1 MILGVFLAGAALPAA
16 APAASGEPEA
26 WRAGVPDQPAHVLVR
41 NATVWTSGP
50 QGILEGADVLVDR
63 GKIVRV
69 GKGLTAPRDAVVVDA
84 QGKHVTPGL
93 IDCHSHAFIVGGVNE
108 GSHNVTAEVRI
119 QDVLDSEN
127 VLIYRQLAGGVTA
140 ANLLHGSANAIGGQN
155 CVAKLRYGEDPEDLE
170 IEGAKPGIK
179 FALGENPKQANWGES
194 NRSRYPQTR
203 SGVEQLIRERF
214 LAARDYMKA
223 GDDWRAGRR
232 KGLPPRRDLQL
243 DALVEILRGERLV
256 HSHSYRAD
264 EILMLIRLAEE
275 FGFTVGTFQHVLEGY
290 KVADEIAA
298 HGAGA
303 STFSDWWAY
312 KFEVYDAIPYNG
324 AVMWDR
330 GVVVTFNSD
339 DDELA
344 RRLNLEAAKAV
355 KYGGVPEDEALKF
368 VTVNAARQ
376 LAIDGRVGS
385 LEPGKD
391 ADFVVWSGHPLSVY
405 SVCEQTWV
413 DGRKYFD
420 RAQDLAGRAARDAER
435 EALIEK
441 VKNEK
446 KPPDDEKPK
455 EDPTASADPE
465 TAGEGPR

>member
-1 MILGVFLAGAALPAA
+1 
-16 APAASGEPEA
+16 
-26 WRAGVPDQPAHVLVR
+26 
-41 NATVWTSGP
+41 
-50 QGILEGADVLVDR
+50 
-63 GKIVRV
+63 
-69 GKGLTAPRDAVVVDA
+69 
-84 QGKHVTPGL
+84 
-93 IDCHSHAFIVGGVNE
+93 
-108 GSHNVTAEVRI
+108 
-119 QDVLDSEN
+119 
-127 VLIYRQLAGGVTA
+127 
-140 ANLLHGSANAIGGQN
+140 
-155 CVAKLRYGEDPEDLE
+155 
-170 IEGAKPGIK
+170 
-179 FALGENPKQANWGES
+179 
-194 NRSRYPQTR
+194 
-203 SGVEQLIRERF
+203 VEQLIRERF